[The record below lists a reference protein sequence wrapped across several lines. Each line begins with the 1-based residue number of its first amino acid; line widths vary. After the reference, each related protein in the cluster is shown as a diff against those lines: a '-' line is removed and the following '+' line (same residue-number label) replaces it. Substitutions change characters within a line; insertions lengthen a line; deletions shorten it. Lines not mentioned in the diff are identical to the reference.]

1 MEFPYT
7 KICGRFLHF
16 PSHFSVVQVR
26 SSFRFYQATVS
37 RVLIPSSHNSILRST
52 VVIPNVASKPDAEWL
67 ALLAGIEY
75 AMEHGEHA
83 IALESSCSDVV
94 QGLIIPGT
102 KFYRQSISQHKQ
114 RILTAAEPLDWLGA
128 RVISS
133 RQNQAINSQLY

>member
-26 SSFRFYQATVS
+26 SSFRFYQATIS
-37 RVLIPSSHNSILRST
+37 RVLIPSSHNSILRNT
-52 VVIPNVASKPDAEWL
+52 VTLFNVASKADAEWL
-67 ALLAGIEY
+67 ALLAGVEY
-75 AMEHGEHA
+75 AMEHGERA
-83 IALESSCSDVV
+83 IALESSCSDAV

-102 KFYRQSISQHKQ
+102 KFYRQSISHHKEQ
-114 RILTAAEPLDWLGA
+114 ILSIARPLDWLGA

>member
-52 VVIPNVASKPDAEWL
+52 VVIPNVASKSDAEWL

-75 AMEHGEHA
+75 AIEHGEHA
-83 IALESSCSDVV
+83 VALESSNTDAV

-128 RVISS
+128 RIISS

>member
-7 KICGRFLHF
+7 RICGRFVHF
-16 PSHFSVVQVR
+16 PAVFSIVQV
-26 SSFRFYQATVS
+26 SCSFRFHQATIS
-37 RVLIPSSHNSILRST
+37 RILISSSKPILRNT
-52 VVIPNVASKPDAEWL
+52 TVIPNVGSKADAEWL
-67 ALLAGIEY
+67 GLLAGVQY
-75 AMEHGEHA
+75 AVEEGEHA
-83 IALESSCSDVV
+83 VALEYSNPDVI

-114 RILTAAEPLDWLGA
+114 QILTAAEPLDWLGA

>member
-37 RVLIPSSHNSILRST
+37 RVLIPSTHTSILRST
-52 VVIPNVASKPDAEWL
+52 VTLSNVGSKADAEWL
-67 ALLAGIEY
+67 ALLAGVEY
-75 AMEHGEHA
+75 AIEHGEHA
-83 IALESSCSDVV
+83 VALESSCSDVV

-102 KFYRQSISQHKQ
+102 KFYRKSIGHHKEQ
-114 RILTAAEPLDWLGA
+114 ILATAKPLDWLGA

>member
-37 RVLIPSSHNSILRST
+37 RVLIPSSHNSILRNT
-52 VVIPNVASKPDAEWL
+52 IIIPNVGSKQDAEWL
-67 ALLAGIEY
+67 ALLVGVEY
-75 AMEHGEHA
+75 AMEHGERA
-83 IALESSCSDVV
+83 VALESSCSDAV

-102 KFYRQSISQHKQ
+102 KFYRQSISQHKEQ
-114 RILTAAEPLDWLGA
+114 ILNTARPLDWLGA
-128 RVISS
+128 RVIAP
-133 RQNQAINSQLY
+133 NQAINSQLY